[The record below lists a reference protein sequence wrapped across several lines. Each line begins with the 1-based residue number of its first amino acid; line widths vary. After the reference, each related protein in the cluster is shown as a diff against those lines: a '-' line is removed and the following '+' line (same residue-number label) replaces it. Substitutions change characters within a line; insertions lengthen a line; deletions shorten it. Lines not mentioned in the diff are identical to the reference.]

1 MNYNNYIQQT
11 FSLDDRLVNDL
22 TAVLYASD
30 GSSYYVSAVN
40 PNYNNGSP
48 FYETL
53 GYYANYFNRNYAN
66 NGNLDLIAIAYM
78 DDRDLTTLFINN
90 KVDFL
95 LFETRNSNLVINI
108 QCVDYKA
115 SNGNYYPIEDG
126 DIMADYLQYD
136 EHEASPYLYNNTS
149 YGNYQLTLNQYYSKS
164 VFDFSN
170 LKGDNYRLNSLAI
183 RGENIAFYDYGFC
196 IDSHVDYLDFSYGS
210 PTYQLENVA
219 YQNGYN
225 SGYQAGYVNGN
236 NAGYTLGVNTQIDG
250 NTATAFSYVTQAFN
264 AVGGILELEVLP
276 HVSLGLCFSIPLILV
291 LIMTIF
297 KLVRK

>member
-1 MNYNNYIQQT
+1 MNYYDYIET
-11 FSLDDRLVNDL
+11 TYSLDDTLVNDL

-30 GSSYYVSAVN
+30 GTQHYVSTTN

-53 GYYANYFNRNYAN
+53 GYYANYFNRNYFN
-66 NGNLDLIAIAYM
+66 NGDLIAIAYM
-78 DDRDLTTLFINN
+78 DDRDMTTLFINN

-95 LFETRNSNLVINI
+95 LFETRNTALPIGI
-108 QCVDYKA
+108 QAVDYKA
-115 SNGNYYPIEDG
+115 SNGNYYLIEDG
-126 DIMADYLQYD
+126 DVMSDYLQYD
-136 EHEASPYLYNNTS
+136 ETDASPLFFNNVS
-149 YGNYQLTLNQYYSKS
+149 YGDYNVTLNQYYSKS

-183 RGENIAFYDYGFC
+183 RGENIAFYDYGFT
-196 IDSHVDYLDFSYGS
+196 ITQHVDYLDVSYGN
-210 PTYQLENVA
+210 PTYQRENVA

-236 NAGYTLGVNTQIDG
+236 NDGYTLGVNSQIDG
-250 NTATAFSYVTQAFN
+250 NTATAFSYVSQAFN

-276 HVSLGLCFSIPLILV
+276 HVNLGLCFSIPLILV